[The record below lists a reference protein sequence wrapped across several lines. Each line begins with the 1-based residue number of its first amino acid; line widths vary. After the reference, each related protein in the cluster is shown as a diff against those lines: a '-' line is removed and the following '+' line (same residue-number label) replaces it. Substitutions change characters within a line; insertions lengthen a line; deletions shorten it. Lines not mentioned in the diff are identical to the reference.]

1 MRRLGAWPKWELAHR
16 TAEPVLKHDNLLHK
30 TVKIIVIIIRILIM
44 VSNRNRNSD
53 SNKKIVIVPMI
64 TCGHGPPGQKG
75 GVLTL
80 TASLLILKRAS
91 PLHRKQ
97 LRGAP
102 SFGRVSRSFE
112 LQSKLL
118 KGGYV
123 GDSIGDYHRRV
134 MYRRVIKGE

>member
-1 MRRLGAWPKWELAHR
+1 MRTCTSNCRACI
-16 TAEPVLKHDNLLHK
+16 DDSLLHK
-30 TVKIIVIIIRILIM
+30 TVIIIVIIRRLLHIVAII
-44 VSNRNRNSD
+44 V
-53 SNKKIVIVPMI
+53 IEIVIVIVIVITTVIVPMI
-64 TCGHGPPGQKG
+64 TWGHGPPGQKG

-112 LQSKLL
+112 LQSNSL
-118 KGGYV
+118 
-123 GDSIGDYHRRV
+123 REV
-134 MYRRVIKGE
+134 M